1 MPASAQQQAGLTTTA
16 DRYFATD
23 PRPIVLFDGVCNM
36 CNGFVN
42 FMLDGD
48 KDGWATDA
56 VELSSRGVA
65 RFLKVRFAALQS
77 EAGRA
82 LLRRSD
88 RAPDDI
94 SSIVLVEKDG
104 SYIKSE
110 AVLKIARYL
119 DFPFP
124 PLSSLGFVAPG
135 FLRDSFYDLVA
146 NNRYSILGKRDSC
159 RITDNNFKERFIE

>member
-1 MPASAQQQAGLTTTA
+1 MPAPAQQQAGLATTA
-16 DRYFATD
+16 DRYFAID
-23 PRPIVLFDGVCNM
+23 PRPIILFDGVCNM

-48 KDGWATDA
+48 KDG
-56 VELSSRGVA
+56 
-65 RFLKVRFAALQS
+65 KVRFAALQS

-82 LLRRSD
+82 LLRRSG

-146 NNRYSILGKRDSC
+146 NNRYSILGKRDNC
-159 RITDNNFKERFIE
+159 RITDNNFNERFIE

>member
-1 MPASAQQQAGLTTTA
+1 MPASAQLQAGLTTTA

-23 PRPIVLFDGVCNM
+23 PRPIILFDGVCNM

-48 KDGWATDA
+48 KDG
-56 VELSSRGVA
+56 
-65 RFLKVRFAALQS
+65 KVRFAALQS

-82 LLRRSD
+82 LLRRSG
-88 RAPDDI
+88 RAPNDI
-94 SSIVLVEKDG
+94 SSIVLVEQDG

-146 NNRYSILGKRDSC
+146 NNRYSILGKRDNC
-159 RITDNNFKERFIE
+159 RISDNNFKERFID